1 MKMLGCV
8 IHRPVMYS
16 HTPTCTDLD
25 SLRLRDISVLPDEK
39 APCQSLRA
47 FRGRSRGLCD
57 LFMTLLVFLVFS
69 VPGLCARRRNLCWLS
84 EQLFAFS

>member
-1 MKMLGCV
+1 MKMLWCV

-25 SLRLRDISVLPDEK
+25 SLRLRDISVLADEK

-57 LFMTLLVFLVFS
+57 LFMTLLVFS
-69 VPGLCARRRNLCWLS
+69 VPGLCALHRNLCWLT